1 MSLSQADLMLMDM
14 GELKKLAERSGVKVS
29 NQSREQLLEAIQ
41 LKAIRTE
48 EDLRQ
53 RVLAEKTKEALV
65 KLGLD
70 AKSQKR
76 PPAEN
81 VAILASKKVRVK
93 FLNRESPSDAN
104 EPGDDI
110 SFNKGGFH
118 FHLYDDKDH
127 ILPECLIVEDINE
140 IPDVLRRVTEF
151 FSVLPGMNAQKA
163 ATTAKEVLERLSLS
177 ISCQNPVYGVTTLP
191 SGEQIS
197 NIVGWKRRFEFIRRA
212 TEVPKDAEFGA
223 VESEVLAHA

>member
-14 GELKKLAERSGVKVS
+14 GELKKLAERSGVKVA

-48 EDLRQ
+48 EDLRR
-53 RVLAEKTKEALV
+53 RVQAEKTTAALA

-70 AKSQKR
+70 AKSKKR

-81 VAILASKKVRVK
+81 VAIIASKKVQVK
-93 FLNRESPSDAN
+93 FLNRESPSTSD

-127 ILPECLIVEDINE
+127 ILPECLIVEDIEE
-140 IPDVLRRVTEF
+140 IPEVLARVTEF

-163 ATTAKEVLERLSLS
+163 KDTAKGVLERLSLP
-177 ISCQNPVYGVTTLP
+177 ISCQNPVYGMKTLP
-191 SGEQIS
+191 SGEQLS
-197 NIVGWKRRFEFIRRA
+197 VIVGWRRRFEFIRRNV
-212 TEVPKDAEFGA
+212 EVPKDAEFGA
-223 VESEVLAHA
+223 VESEVLTHA